1 MSIFLWI
8 VIAIAAVALSCA
20 GVIVVRKRVDTEL
33 LRDHH
38 DATDPMLACVGTLF
52 AILLGFMVANAM
64 TRFEEARLNVQEEA
78 GAAGD
83 VFRLARNLKPPA
95 NKAIMVDTVKYLDA
109 VCEEEF
115 QLMEDGKMSD
125 KCWQTYSDLWQ
136 DCTQYDPQTQGQSNL
151 HQGLVEAMT
160 HLGECRRARSAQIN
174 YSLPRV
180 LWIVVA
186 VGAVSIILFT
196 LFFGVNSLGLQL
208 VMTSIVTLVLVLNVY
223 LLAAFDSP
231 FSGQVKVQSIPFEVN
246 KKLFHEVLAE
256 EEKAAHK

>member
-1 MSIFLWI
+1 
-8 VIAIAAVALSCA
+8 
-20 GVIVVRKRVDTEL
+20 VVRKYVDTEL

-64 TRFEEARLNVQEEA
+64 TRFEEARLNVQDEA

-83 VFRLARNLKPPA
+83 VFRLARNLTPPA
-95 NKAIMVDTVKYLDA
+95 NMVIMTDTVRYLDG
-109 VCEEEF
+109 VCDEEF
-115 QLMEDGKMSD
+115 KLMEEGKMSD
-125 KCWQTYSDLWQ
+125 KCWQAYADLWQ
-136 DCTQYDPQTQGQSNL
+136 DCTKYDPQTQGQSNL
-151 HQGLVEAMT
+151 HQGLIQSMT
-160 HLGECRRARSAQIN
+160 KLGECRRARSAQIF
-174 YSLPRV
+174 YVLPRV
-180 LWIVVA
+180 LWFVVV

-208 VMTSIVTLVLVLNVY
+208 IMTSIVTLVLVLNVY

-246 KKLFHEVLAE
+246 KKLFHEALAE
-256 EEKAAHK
+256 DQKAAHK

>member
-1 MSIFLWI
+1 MSIIFWI
-8 VIAIAAVALSCA
+8 LIAIAAVALSCA
-20 GVIVVRKRVDTEL
+20 GVIVVRKYVDTEL

-64 TRFEEARLNVQEEA
+64 TRFEEARLNVQDEA

-83 VFRLARNLKPPA
+83 VFRLARNLKGPT
-95 NKAIMVDTVKYLDA
+95 NLTIMKDTVHYLDT
-109 VCEEEF
+109 VCDEEF

-125 KCWQTYSDLWQ
+125 KSWQAYSDLWQ
-136 DCTQYDPQTQGQSNL
+136 HCTQYDPQTQGQSNL
-151 HQGLVEAMT
+151 HQGLVESMT
-160 HLGECRRARSAQIN
+160 RLGECRRARSAQIS

-196 LFFGVNSLGLQL
+196 LFFGVQSLGLQL
-208 VMTSIVTLVLVLNVY
+208 AMTSIVTLVLVLNVY

-246 KKLFHEVLAE
+246 KKLFHEALAE